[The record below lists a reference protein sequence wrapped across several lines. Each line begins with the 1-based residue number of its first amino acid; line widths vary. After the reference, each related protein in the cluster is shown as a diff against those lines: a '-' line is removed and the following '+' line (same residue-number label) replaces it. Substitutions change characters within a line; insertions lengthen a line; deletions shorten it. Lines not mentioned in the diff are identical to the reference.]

1 MLGHFNEHAGNP
13 REFWQCIRQT
23 AKLIKLCND
32 HTGDYLPSYQV
43 STYINTFFAEL
54 GPTLARA
61 IPQVADVVS
70 TQIYALVKSYENELH
85 PECSIPVMTLE

>member
-1 MLGHFNEHAGNP
+1 MTTLATIYP
-13 REFWQCIRQT
+13 RTKCLLT
-23 AKLIKLCND
+23 LI
-32 HTGDYLPSYQV
+32 P
-43 STYINTFFAEL
+43 FFAEL

-61 IPQVADVVS
+61 IPLVADVVS